1 MPEIRSSGTFEAGCQ
16 HVNLT
21 CDLTVGQTP
30 TANTSVAQL
39 SQFQCTDCGVA
50 LYPVG
55 PKGGAV
61 EGIAVPLVTTAPAAK
76 SPAKPAARK
85 SPTPPDPSK
94 GLAGTEML
102 SLTAE
107 LGIVSPPGCG
117 CKGTAATMDRLGV
130 EGCRERISDLRL
142 MVAGAWESWGWK
154 DKLKAVAASAW
165 KAAGLG
171 VNPTD
176 PVRDLLEIAIER
188 ADAKRTQTTEAQ

>member
-1 MPEIRSSGTFEAGCQ
+1 MGEIRSSGTFDAPCQ
-16 HVNLT
+16 HDIELS
-21 CDLTVGQTP
+21 CSLRVGKTP
-30 TANTSVAQL
+30 TDNTSVAL
-39 SQFQCTDCGVA
+39 VEEFRCVTCGA
-50 LYPVG
+50 NLYAIDG
-55 PKGGAV
+55 KGKPTNGLR
-61 EGIAVPLVTTAPAAK
+61 VPLVTTAPDAK
-76 SPAKPAARK
+76 VRPQAESK
-85 SPTPPDPSK
+85 TPDPSK

-130 EGCRERISDLRL
+130 DGCRERITDLRL
-142 MVAGAWESWGWK
+142 SVAANWEAWGWR
-154 DKLKAVAASAW
+154 DKLKAVTAAGW

-188 ADAKRTQTTEAQ
+188 ADAKRNHVTTEAT

>member
-1 MPEIRSSGTFEAGCQ
+1 MPEIRSSGTFDAGCQ
-16 HVNLT
+16 HLSLT
-21 CDLTVGQTP
+21 CELTAGKTP
-30 TANTSVAQL
+30 TANTSVAQIG
-39 SQFQCTDCGVA
+39 QFRCADCGVA
-50 LYPVG
+50 LYPMG
-55 PKGGAV
+55 NNGTS
-61 EGIAVPLVTTAPAAK
+61 ELIRVPLVTTAPEAK
-76 SPAKPAARK
+76 VRPSAERQPPK
-85 SPTPPDPSK
+85 PPDPTK

-130 EGCRERISDLRL
+130 DGCRERITDLRL
-142 MVAGAWESWGWK
+142 SVAANWEAWGWS
-154 DKLKAVAASAW
+154 DKLKAVAAAGW

-188 ADAKRTQTTEAQ
+188 ADSKRNQLTTEAQ